1 MAFSFPART
10 PGASSGVA
18 RAVAARVPLVFDRI
32 IPDCLYCIIAHGA
45 ILAAMELNARA
56 ESFRRLHDRPGIF
69 VVPNPWDA
77 GSAKLLESL
86 GFEALA
92 TTSAGYAFSLAR
104 PDAAAAI
111 DRDGTLANAR
121 AIVDATSLPVSA
133 DLENGFGDD
142 PQSCAD
148 TIRMA
153 ATAGLVGGSIED
165 ATGRP
170 ADPIYPFALAVER
183 VAAAV
188 AAARALPFPFVLT
201 ARAENLITGR
211 PDLDD
216 TMRRLEAF
224 AAAGADVLYAPGL
237 TTRDAISSV
246 VRAVAPKPVNVV
258 MGLSGTTFS
267 LAELRDL
274 GVKRVSLGS
283 SLARAAF
290 GAMLRASREVR
301 DAGTFT
307 FSREAMPYSELN
319 TLFERTRKR

>member
-1 MAFSFPART
+1 
-10 PGASSGVA
+10 
-18 RAVAARVPLVFDRI
+18 
-32 IPDCLYCIIAHGA
+32 
-45 ILAAMELNARA
+45 MEIQTRA
-56 ESFRRLHDRPGIF
+56 EAFRQLHDRPGAF

-92 TTSAGYAFSLAR
+92 TTSAGYAFSLGR
-104 PDAAAAI
+104 PDAAAAV
-111 DRDGTLANAR
+111 DREATLANVR
-121 AIVDATSLPVSA
+121 AVVDATSLPVSA

-142 PQSCAD
+142 PQACAE

-153 ATAGLVGGSIED
+153 VAAGLVGGSIED

-170 ADPIYPFALAVER
+170 GDPIYPFALAVER

-188 AAARALPFPFVLT
+188 ATARALPFPFVLT

-211 PDLDD
+211 PDLTD
-216 TMRRLEAF
+216 TIRRLEAF

-237 TTRDAISSV
+237 TTRDAIKSV

-258 MGLSGTTFS
+258 MGLSGATFS
-267 LAELRDL
+267 LAELGDL

-290 GAMLRASREVR
+290 GALLRASREVR
-301 DAGTFT
+301 DSGTFT
-307 FSREAMPYSELN
+307 FSRDAMPYAELN
-319 TLFERTRKR
+319 ALFERQRRV